1 MPSDLQ
7 WTWARFDDLGVHAL
21 HDALA
26 LRCRVFILEQ
36 GPYQDPDAADKHAWH
51 LLGRSA
57 GGTLQA
63 LLRVVDPGV
72 NYDQPSI
79 GRVVVAPEL
88 RGTGAGRALLCEGLR
103 RCQSAWPGQAVRI
116 SAQAHLQRYY
126 GAQGFVP
133 VTAEYLEDDI
143 PHIGMLW
150 RPEPPLP
157 PG

>member
-1 MPSDLQ
+1 MVSMLH

-36 GPYQDPDAADKHAWH
+36 GPYQDPDSADKQSWH

-57 GGTLQA
+57 DGTLLA

-72 NYDQPSI
+72 SYPEPSI
-79 GRVVVAPEL
+79 GRVLVAPEL
-88 RGTGAGRALLCEGLR
+88 RGSGVGRVLLREGLQ
-103 RCQSAWPGQAVRI
+103 RCGQVWPGRAVRI

-126 GAQGFVP
+126 GEQGFVP
-133 VTAEYLEDDI
+133 VTAEYLEDGI
-143 PHIGMLW
+143 AHIGMLW
-150 RPEPPLP
+150 RPS
-157 PG
+157 

>member
-1 MPSDLQ
+1 MPPDLH

-36 GPYQDPDAADKHAWH
+36 GPYQDPDDADKHAWH

-57 GGTLQA
+57 EGTLLA

-72 NYDQPSI
+72 NYPEPSI

-88 RGTGAGRALLCEGLR
+88 RGTGAGRVLLREGLQ
-103 RCQSAWPGQAVRI
+103 RCQSVWPGRAVRI

-126 GAQGFVP
+126 GEQGFVT
-133 VTAEYLEDDI
+133 VTGEYLEDDI

-150 RPEPPLP
+150 RS
-157 PG
+157 G

>member
-1 MPSDLQ
+1 MSPALH

-36 GPYQDPDAADKHAWH
+36 GPYQDPDDADKHAWH

-57 GGTLQA
+57 DGSLLA
-63 LLRVVDPGV
+63 VLRVVDPGV
-72 NYDQPSI
+72 NYAEPSI

-88 RGTGAGRALLCEGLR
+88 RGSGAGRALLIEGLQ
-103 RCQSAWPGQAVRI
+103 RCQSAWPGLSVRI

-126 GAQGFVP
+126 GEQGFVP
-133 VTAEYLEDDI
+133 VTAEYLEDGI
-143 PHIGMLW
+143 AHIGMLW
-150 RPEPPLP
+150 RPAEP
-157 PG
+157 

>member
-1 MPSDLQ
+1 MAPVLH

-36 GPYQDPDAADKHAWH
+36 GPYHDPDSADKQSWH
-51 LLGRSA
+51 LLGHSE
-57 GGTLQA
+57 GGALMA

-72 NYDQPSI
+72 SHVEPSI

-88 RGTGAGRALLCEGLR
+88 RGSGAGRALLREGLL
-103 RCQSAWPGQAVRI
+103 RCQSIWPGRAVRI

-126 GAQGFVP
+126 GEQGFIAI
-133 VTAEYLEDDI
+133 TGEYLEDGI
-143 PHIGMLW
+143 AHLGML
-150 RPEPPLP
+150 RCPD
-157 PG
+157 